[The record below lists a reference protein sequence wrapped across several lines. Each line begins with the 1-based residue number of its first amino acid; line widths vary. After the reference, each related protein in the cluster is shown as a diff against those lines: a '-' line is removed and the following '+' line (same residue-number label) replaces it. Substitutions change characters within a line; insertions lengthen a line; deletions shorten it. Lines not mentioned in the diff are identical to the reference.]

1 MRIGQG
7 YDSHKL
13 VKGRPLILGG
23 VNIPHET
30 GLLGHYDADCLVH
43 AIIDAIIGALG
54 KGDIGKH
61 FPDSDAKYK
70 DIDSLILLKET
81 KKLLDE
87 EGYEILN
94 IDSTVIIE
102 KPKLSPYIG
111 QMRKNIAGILG
122 IPQDNVNVK
131 AKSNEGMGFVGRGEG
146 VIAEAV
152 VLIGKKS

>member
-30 GLLGHYDADCLVH
+30 GLLGHSDADCLVH
-43 AIIDAIIGALG
+43 AIIDAIFGALG

>member
-30 GLLGHYDADCLVH
+30 GLLGHSDADCLVH